1 MLFLGNQISI
11 SSSDEGLGVPRWVTA
26 DDGLVVIPAVVMAVL
41 KKSLTFGEYVVFSVA
56 AAVKPWGRLAVSE
69 GDDLA
74 RGVMA
79 LFAPVF
85 RSRMLV

>member
-41 KKSLTFGEYVVFSVA
+41 KKSTHV
-56 AAVKPWGRLAVSE
+56 
-69 GDDLA
+69 
-74 RGVMA
+74 RGVCG
-79 LFAPVF
+79 LFSSSSSKTLGAV
-85 RSRMLV
+85 